1 MYRSHFG
8 SRSIPGS
15 PWTPFVPTVRGD
27 KRVRASAVAKRAFV
41 GSAVGG
47 RSVGDPPYV
56 SVVPLSSMGWSF
68 GGQWRREWTCVA
80 CNCKGNNY
88 NRVKC
93 KRCFTPWWG
102 EVQKDPKKETPSKWA
117 NGMPGWLKSKPAKET
132 PKEDAKEPQ
141 IKQKISSIQ
150 SCLEVLGEEEKEARD
165 SLTKKLEE
173 LKAQEPEEPEDSVR
187 AKEVS
192 ELKKKQHALEQAL
205 APLKGVEGCEEAV
218 GHLETSLQNIKA
230 SIKEKTQKPAEE
242 RMKSLHDK
250 KTHKIK
256 AIKALDTEIED
267 AEKALKE
274 LKKKEE
280 DLSKEVRA
288 LTSEM
293 MLVMKELSLEE
304 EDAPM
309 EEDPPPE
316 PNGDG
321 RDKMNP
327 PNGGVVEQPKL
338 PKDTNVSEADLNKQV
353 LREAG
358 PPQVLAPGD
367 HDKLKEG
374 EVPDGGKSTQPK
386 NSRAAPY

>member
-1 MYRSHFG
+1 
-8 SRSIPGS
+8 
-15 PWTPFVPTVRGD
+15 
-27 KRVRASAVAKRAFV
+27 
-41 GSAVGG
+41 
-47 RSVGDPPYV
+47 
-56 SVVPLSSMGWSF
+56 
-68 GGQWRREWTCVA
+68 
-80 CNCKGNNY
+80 
-88 NRVKC
+88 
-93 KRCFTPWWG
+93 
-102 EVQKDPKKETPSKWA
+102 
-117 NGMPGWLKSKPAKET
+117 
-132 PKEDAKEPQ
+132 
-141 IKQKISSIQ
+141 
-150 SCLEVLGEEEKEARD
+150 
-165 SLTKKLEE
+165 
-173 LKAQEPEEPEDSVR
+173 
-187 AKEVS
+187 
-192 ELKKKQHALEQAL
+192 
-205 APLKGVEGCEEAV
+205 
-218 GHLETSLQNIKA
+218 
-230 SIKEKTQKPAEE
+230 
-242 RMKSLHDK
+242 MKSLHDK

-280 DLSKEVRA
+280 DLSKEVRS

-293 MLVMKELSLEE
+293 MLVMKELNLED

-327 PNGGVVEQPKL
+327 PNGGVVEQTKL
-338 PKDTNVSEADLNKQV
+338 PNDTNVSEADLNKQV